1 MMGQQKKY
9 LFKGPSN
16 FLKWVLLYAIR
27 CYWWLMPLKWKRPC
41 IFRVSCSNFVFNS
54 ARDFGFVYGI
64 MAFKERWNKCRPG
77 YHAELKNNKLCLH
90 LIDGSDVN
98 DEEISEFILQH
109 YQK

>member
-1 MMGQQKKY
+1 MGRQKKY
-9 LFKGPSN
+9 LFKGPSI

-27 CYWWLMPLKWKRPC
+27 CYWWLMPLKWKRSC
-41 IFRVSCSNFVFNS
+41 IFRMSCSNYVFNS
-54 ARDFGFVYGI
+54 TRDFGFVYGI
-64 MAFKERWNKCRPG
+64 MALKERWNKCRPG